1 MDSQKLKQLVKELN
15 KKLTSWDWQKAVNNS
30 GNETTTRDFLIH
42 PFLDLLNYDRMDDY
56 THEVTADLR
65 DKQGKKVDV
74 AITLGGKTP
83 VILIECKKASQKLN
97 DNHYRQLREYCNDI
111 PSAKIGILSNGLNY
125 KFYTK
130 SSGNSLHTS
139 PFFEFDLS
147 DYSNHDLETLAMF
160 FRNVI
165 DINSILEEASEVY
178 FLETFDEAFFSLFS
192 NPSDDLVK
200 LIFNAMGGKRL
211 NPKASEKIKS
221 LINGSSLSAVASRL
235 VKDEA
240 FKSNSGIITTE
251 EEIKAYNVVKTILA
265 MSSKFKNSDL
275 DRIGFRDLKGFFLIL
290 FDDNQKKRICSLV
303 FKETSKVIE
312 IDNERFPINEVSVAS
327 ITKLKKQLLDSA
339 LKYV

>member
-83 VILIECKKASQKLN
+83 VILIECKKADQKLN

-125 KFYTK
+125 KFFTK
-130 SSGNSLHTS
+130 SSGNSLHTT
-139 PFFEFDLS
+139 PFFEFDLA
-147 DYSNHDLETLAMF
+147 DYSNQDLETLAMF

-200 LIFNAMGGKRL
+200 LIYNVMGGKRI
-211 NPKASEKIKS
+211 NTKASEKIKS

-235 VKDEA
+235 VKEEA
-240 FKSNSGIITTE
+240 AKSNSGIITTE

-275 DRIGFRDLKGFFLIL
+275 DRIGFRDLKGFSLIL
-290 FDDNQKKRICSLV
+290 FDDNQKKRICSLI
-303 FKETSKVIE
+303 FKENSKVIE